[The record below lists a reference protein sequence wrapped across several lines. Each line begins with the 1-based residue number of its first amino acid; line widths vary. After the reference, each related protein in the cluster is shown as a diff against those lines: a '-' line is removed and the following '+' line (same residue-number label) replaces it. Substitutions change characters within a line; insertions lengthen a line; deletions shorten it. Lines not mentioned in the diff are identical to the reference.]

1 MNWTPDRMDRLERA
15 IVEESRVQI
24 SRRGTLYVVVPR
36 EIRSE
41 GPSEVLVGTS
51 YTGDDLR
58 FALDEIEAFEV
69 IS

>member
-24 SRRGTLYVVVPR
+24 ARRGTLYVVLPR

-41 GPSEVLVGTS
+41 GSSEVLVATS

-58 FALDEIEAFEV
+58 FALDEIDGFEV

>member
-15 IVEESRVQI
+15 IVDESRVQI

-36 EIRSE
+36 ALRSE
-41 GPSEVLVGTS
+41 GGAEVLVGSS

-58 FALDEIEAFEV
+58 FALDEIESFEV